1 MWASKCKND
10 LSFQINPH
18 RCIPFSFEQR
28 GRSMSTSWLIEY
40 YTEIFMLQ
48 PTLRSRKLKRF
59 IEKDHNYKSSLSIYT
74 RVRAGALKA
83 IIGDYKAQFGQIRD
97 YLYGVYKKNPGTIVK
112 FFIPIWQLTKNHA
125 CKLIWGYI
133 PKLIGNE
140 WSNSQAF
147 IYVQALQSYQC
158 VTMSTFIFFVFF
170 INVGQNTKK
179 MKVDI
184 VPRSFNF
191 HEDIINCMLQNLL
204 EHQ

>member
-1 MWASKCKND
+1 LRQAFDNFRILKGYDLKITKSDTVRFQCHCFDEGCKWSMWASKCKND

-112 FFIPIWQLTKNHA
+112 FFIPI
-125 CKLIWGYI
+125 
-133 PKLIGNE
+133 
-140 WSNSQAF
+140 
-147 IYVQALQSYQC
+147 
-158 VTMSTFIFFVFF
+158 
-170 INVGQNTKK
+170 
-179 MKVDI
+179 
-184 VPRSFNF
+184 
-191 HEDIINCMLQNLL
+191 
-204 EHQ
+204 